1 MSDRT
6 IIDVLRSRV
15 GDSSPAYGFDN
26 EQLSF
31 GELADAAGRLATALA
46 QGGLQRGD
54 RCALVVPA
62 GLELIRLVYAVQWL
76 GAAPVVINPD
86 QPAGRIDAGIEM
98 TQCKRVVDQPIP
110 NCRRC

>member
-1 MSDRT
+1 MQIKLDPEDIEPRLDGVRFEHLGGANLVGDRPAFLRHQNRRLA
-6 IIDVLRSRV
+6 VHPLRS
-15 GDSSPAYGFDN
+15 
-26 EQLSF
+26 
-31 GELADAAGRLATALA
+31 
-46 QGGLQRGD
+46 QGV
-54 RCALVVPA
+54 A
-62 GLELIRLVYAVQWL
+62 